1 MHNADLSNAVWRKS
15 SRSNGHTNC
24 VEVAAL
30 PNGDAVAAAGAR
42 RAFAVRDSK
51 NRAGGALVF
60 GVADWESF
68 VAHVKAGEYDVRP
81 SSGRP
86 SAPGI

>member
-1 MHNADLSNAVWRKS
+1 MHNVDLSNAVWRKS

-30 PNGDAVAAAGAR
+30 PGGDAAAGVR
-42 RAFAVRDSK
+42 RAFAVRDTK

-60 GVADWESF
+60 GRGDWASF
-68 VAHVKAGEYDVRP
+68 IAHVKAGEYDVRP

-86 SAPGI
+86 SGPRI